1 MTGDR
6 PLFRP
11 LRESSL
17 NGNMLKLNDCNHNES
32 DTNNISPEN
41 IEKFSYVTGYGLVI
55 KKPVRFRDP

>member
-1 MTGDR
+1 
-6 PLFRP
+6 
-11 LRESSL
+11 
-17 NGNMLKLNDCNHNES
+17 MLKLNDCNHNES